1 MRFDKH
7 IFNRLHQVP
16 QFTKNVGRKSFAC
29 LSPSQNQLISLHA
42 SLTFFKIMKLLTF
55 DPITNLKKK
64 VHEFRNASQ
73 NPLRIPINKSC

>member
-16 QFTKNVGRKSFAC
+16 LLFAC
-29 LSPSQNQLISLHA
+29 LSSSQNQLISLHA

-55 DPITNLKKK
+55 DPITNFLKKG
-64 VHEFRNASQ
+64 S
-73 NPLRIPINKSC
+73 